1 MMLVDY
7 TTVLDRPS
15 VSVKGPIQQAIES
28 VVEVTPASG
37 VTSDGS
43 SDPSLLLRLL
53 RALRVVARTATNVVV
68 VSVSIR
74 VSSSSR
80 DALRWCRGH
89 LWLRCRG
96 RWPLRLHLPLRR
108 GGRVLLLLLL
118 ASALLLLVQVTM
130 QSLRL
135 HLPLRRGG
143 RVLLLLLLLLASAL
157 LLLVQETMQYS
168 LQEEKPEI
176 KIITI
181 LANHHHKSNQSSSNQ
196 RGSQGCS

>member
-7 TTVLDRPS
+7 ITVLDRPC
-15 VSVKGPIQQAIES
+15 VSVEGLTQQGVES

-43 SDPSLLLRLL
+43 SDPSLRLWVLRE
-53 RALRVVARTATNVVV
+53 LRVVARTTNGVVV
-68 VSVSIR
+68 VSVSVR

-108 GGRVLLLLLL
+108 GGRILLLLLL
-118 ASALLLLVQVTM
+118 ASTLLLLVQATM
-130 QSLRL
+130 QSLQVTGLTWHRAM
-135 HLPLRRGG
+135 PR
-143 RVLLLLLLLLASAL
+143 
-157 LLLVQETMQYS
+157 
-168 LQEEKPEI
+168 EKA
-176 KIITI
+176 K
-181 LANHHHKSNQSSSNQ
+181 
-196 RGSQGCS
+196 RGSQTYV